1 MRRILLLALL
11 LVTVLSLL
19 SAEIGCSSHTS
30 DRTARSDRSA
40 RREQG
45 AGAAQPASQTENDEL
60 TVYVTETGERYHLS
74 SCRTLRGGGRP
85 ISLGEAKRRG
95 YTACKVCQPPR

>member
-11 LVTVLSLL
+11 SLAVLALVSL
-19 SAEIGCSSHTS
+19 AVGCNSHIS
-30 DRTARSDRSA
+30 DRTARRDQSA
-40 RREQG
+40 G
-45 AGAAQPASQTENDEL
+45 SGQPTSETDNDQL
-60 TVYVTETGERYHLS
+60 TVYITETGERYHLS